1 EGVGPRSASPSPHAQ
16 DHASI
21 TFPIAPNSAWL
32 PMPLSTDWGGF
43 VGLDYGLLLCYVVA
57 QQESA

>member
-1 EGVGPRSASPSPHAQ
+1 VGPRSASPSPHAQ

-32 PMPLSTDWGGF
+32 PMPLSTDWGGYF
-43 VGLDYGLLLCYVVA
+43 YLDVPLRQKIILETSIRA
-57 QQESA
+57 NN